1 MEIKE
6 AKDLLSLRWEKVTDW
21 EDLIPTTLSMGK
33 IGIGDDDVDV
43 FVESKCNDI
52 ARSLQ
57 LPKADVKKLIENENE
72 LFYRLK
78 RDLFAHATIIST
90 EERAIKFE
98 RLKTTFRLPKIE

>member
-33 IGIGDDDVDV
+33 IGIGVEDVEI

-57 LPKADVKKLIENENE
+57 LPKADVKKLIKDENE

-78 RDLFAHATIIST
+78 GDLFAHATIVST
-90 EERAIKFE
+90 EQETIKFE
-98 RLKTTFRLPKIE
+98 RLKRIFRFPKIE